1 MELKEGGFTRK
12 KDKEIEG
19 IEKLD
24 RLNNRRLAMGK
35 KVFQKIKQ
43 ILGIGLGLV
52 LVYIMANFMGGNVYT
67 GLYLKGYDERVETN
81 LASMNLTDSYEGH
94 LGAPVK
100 FKGTIVQKIEGKE
113 NQYVLQVGTG
123 VLDTAVAIVKNE
135 SKTEINEGDI
145 LEING
150 FYAGKK
156 VIKLNEE
163 KFKLPVIDT
172 IIVEEINS
180 EELVASISE
189 VRTYER
195 ELNVQREGKSPDLF
209 ISLNWIEKY
218 KENSLIEFDLLR
230 SGEGMSRV
238 KELKVEKYEREKLLE
253 TQNMELLNYEIT
265 GENDMSNLITV
276 RCDSNITKVKIILEY
291 TDERTDEIKTDIVE
305 VEIPEKVFN
314 KY

>member
-172 IIVEEINS
+172 LIVEEINS
-180 EELVASISE
+180 EELSSNSI
-189 VRTYER
+189 RTYEGD
-195 ELNVQREGKSPDLF
+195 LNIQRDEEIPDLF
-209 ISLNWIEKY
+209 IDILLIEKY
-218 KENSLIEFDLLR
+218 IQSSVIEFQFIK
-230 SGEGMSRV
+230 SGDGMSKV
-238 KELKVEKYEREKLLE
+238 KELKIEKYEGEKLLE
-253 TQNMELLNYEIT
+253 TQSMELLNYEIT
-265 GENDMSNLITV
+265 AEKRASNLVTV
-276 RCDSNITKVKIILEY
+276 RCDSSITKVKIILEY
-291 TDERTDEIKTDIVE
+291 TDEGSDELKRDIVE
-305 VEIPEKVFN
+305 VKIPEKIFN
-314 KY
+314 SN

>member
-1 MELKEGGFTRK
+1 
-12 KDKEIEG
+12 
-19 IEKLD
+19 
-24 RLNNRRLAMGK
+24 MGK

-180 EELVASISE
+180 EEVSFNAI
-189 VRTYER
+189 RTYEMD
-195 ELNVQREGKSPDLF
+195 LNIKRDIERPSLF
-209 ISLNWIEKY
+209 ISVKWIEKY
-218 KENSLIEFDLLR
+218 KEKNLIEFQLR
-230 SGEGMSRV
+230 KPSDGKSMV
-238 KELKVEKYEREKLLE
+238 MELKVEMYNGEELLE
-253 TQNMELLNYEIT
+253 TQNMELLNYDIT
-265 GENDMSNLITV
+265 SENYVSNLVTT
-276 RCDSNITKVKIILEY
+276 RYESNITKVKIILEY
-291 TDERTDEIKTDIVE
+291 TDEGSDEIKKDIVE
-305 VEIPEKVFN
+305 VEIPKKVFN
-314 KY
+314 

>member
-172 IIVEEINS
+172 LIVEEIDS
-180 EELVASISE
+180 EEVSFNAI
-189 VRTYER
+189 RTYEMD
-195 ELNVQREGKSPDLF
+195 LNIKRDVERPNLF
-209 ISLNWIEKY
+209 ISVKWIEKY
-218 KENSLIEFDLLR
+218 KEKNLIEFQLR
-230 SGEGMSRV
+230 KPSDGKSMV
-238 KELKVEKYEREKLLE
+238 KELKVEKYNGEELLE
-253 TQNMELLNYEIT
+253 TQNMELLNYDIT
-265 GENDMSNLITV
+265 SENYVSNLVTT
-276 RCDSNITKVKIILEY
+276 RYDSNITKVKIILEY
-291 TDERTDEIKTDIVE
+291 TDEGNEAIKKDVVE